1 MLVSVIAGLVIGVIL
16 GTLGGGGAILA
27 LPVLVFALGL
37 SPHDAATA
45 SLIIV
50 GITSAIAL
58 VEHARARRVRWRD
71 GLVFGVV
78 GIVGTSFGTY
88 LGRGV
93 HGQALLLSFAALLIV
108 VAIVMWRRS
117 SASSR
122 ATAPGAASA
131 PGAAETGMAAGAAG
145 TAGMAAGAASTAGAA
160 DPTPETAP
168 ATASRASTTMA
179 AATVV
184 GLLTGFFGVGGGF
197 AVVPTL
203 VIALGFAM
211 REAVATSLL
220 ILTLNTGSALVARA
234 VGEGIHVDW
243 GIIAPFT
250 VATVVGSF
258 VGARLGPRL
267 PERSLQRAF
276 ALLLV
281 LVALYTAWKSLT

>member
-27 LPVLVFALGL
+27 LPVLVFALGV

-58 VEHARARRVRWRD
+58 VEHARAGRVRWRD
-71 GLVFGVV
+71 GLVFGIV

-88 LGRGV
+88 LGRNV

-117 SASSR
+117 GASR
-122 ATAPGAASA
+122 ATAPGAAVA
-131 PGAAETGMAAGAAG
+131 PGAAEKGVAAG
-145 TAGMAAGAASTAGAA
+145 TARAA
-160 DPTPETAP
+160 DASPEAAP

-281 LVALYTAWKSLT
+281 LVAVYTAWKSLT